1 MNEKDKKKILNDFAT
16 AMIAFE
22 MTCPDF
28 DKAERRPE
36 VILDYWSNKLDSL
49 YEIWTKTT
57 A

>member
-36 VILDYWSNKLDSL
+36 FILDYWSNKLDSL
-49 YEIWTKTT
+49 YEIRTKTT

>member
-1 MNEKDKKKILNDFAT
+1 MEEKTKKKILDDFAT

-22 MTCPDF
+22 MTCPAF

-36 VILDYWSNKLDSL
+36 FILGYWSNKLDSL
-49 YEIWTKTT
+49 YEIRTKTV